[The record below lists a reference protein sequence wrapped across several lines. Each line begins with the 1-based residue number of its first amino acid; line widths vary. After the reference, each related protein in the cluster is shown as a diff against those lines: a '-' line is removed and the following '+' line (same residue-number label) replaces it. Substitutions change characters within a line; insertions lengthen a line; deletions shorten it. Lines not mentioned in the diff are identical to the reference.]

1 MKNLP
6 EFNFRFIIGFR
17 HIFSRCRARQP
28 VLGGGSCR
36 QFFICREKEN
46 TMNIKRAKQE
56 IRDSIEAYLSK
67 DEFGEYRIPA
77 IRQRPILLM
86 GPPGIGK
93 TQIMEQIARECGI
106 ALVSYTITHHT
117 RQSAVGLPFIVKKN
131 YGEEEFSVTEY
142 TMSEIIS
149 SVYDKMEKTGLK
161 EGILFID
168 EINCVSETLAPMM
181 LQFLQGKT
189 FGNQKVPEGWVIVT
203 AGNPPEY
210 NKSVREFDVVTLD
223 RIKKIDVEADFDVWK
238 EYAYQQGIH
247 PAVISYLELRRKNFY
262 RVENTVDGKI
272 FATARGWED
281 LSRLIQVYEILGKT
295 VDREVVSQYIQHRMI
310 AKDFASY
317 LALYYKYRTDYKV
330 EDILKGKWDSI
341 TLGKIRTASLDEHLS
356 IVSLLN
362 GKLSELF
369 TECYLTDAYLTKLYD
384 YMVYFREAQDS
395 LTAKNLMEKAEADL
409 EKDKKSELLTKQ
421 QERIQKRVVSF
432 FENASGLKIT
442 GSELI
447 GSDKTGSDSGPAG
460 GGSAAAESED
470 PSSNRNYEFVK
481 VLFESETEAYENRTD
496 EISLT
501 LQNVFDFMEAAFGD
515 SQEMVAFITELNANY
530 YSLWFIRENGSDQYY
545 RHNKGLLF
553 DDRQKMLL
561 GQMEEVENILNNG
574 IK

>member
-1 MKNLP
+1 
-6 EFNFRFIIGFR
+6 
-17 HIFSRCRARQP
+17 
-28 VLGGGSCR
+28 
-36 QFFICREKEN
+36 
-46 TMNIKRAKQE
+46 MNIKRAKEE
-56 IRDSIEAYLSK
+56 IRNTIEAYLLK
-67 DEFGEYRIPA
+67 NEYGEYEIPVMA
-77 IRQRPILLM
+77 QRPIFLI
-86 GPPGIGK
+86 GAPGIGK
-93 TQIMEQIARECGI
+93 TQIMEQISRECKVG
-106 ALVSYTITHHT
+106 LVSYTITHHT
-117 RQSAVGLPFIVKKN
+117 RQSAIGLPFISKK
-131 YGEEEFSVTEY
+131 EFDGREMAVTEY
-142 TMSEIIS
+142 TMSEIVASI
-149 SVYDKMEKTGLK
+149 YEKIQESGLR

-168 EINCVSETLAPMM
+168 EINCVSETLAPAM
-181 LQFLQGKT
+181 LQFLQCKT
-189 FGNQKVPEGWVIVT
+189 FGSHKIPEGWLIVA

-210 NKSVREFDVVTLD
+210 NKSVREFDVVTMD
-223 RIKKIDVEADFDVWK
+223 RVKKIQVEPDFDAWR
-238 EYAYQQGIH
+238 EYAYTAGVH
-247 PAVISYLELRRKNFY
+247 PAVISYLNTRPANFY
-262 RVENTVDGKI
+262 KMESTVDGKN
-272 FATARGWED
+272 FATPRGWED

-310 AKDFASY
+310 AKDFAGY

-330 EDILKGKWDSI
+330 EDILKGKWDPI

-384 YMVYFREAQDS
+384 YMVYFREDQDS

-432 FENASGLKIT
+432 FENASGLKSTSGSI
-442 GSELI
+442 GSEST
-447 GSDKTGSDSGPAG
+447 GSDKTGSGSELAG
-460 GGSAAAESED
+460 GGSAAAESEV

-481 VLFESETEAYENRTD
+481 ALFESETEAYENRTD
-496 EISLT
+496 EISFT